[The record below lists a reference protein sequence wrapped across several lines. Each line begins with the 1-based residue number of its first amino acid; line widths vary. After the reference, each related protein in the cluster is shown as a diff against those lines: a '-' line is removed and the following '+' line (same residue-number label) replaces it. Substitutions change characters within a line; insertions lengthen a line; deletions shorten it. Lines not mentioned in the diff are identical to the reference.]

1 MHYYPHIKE
10 FSKNSKYY
18 KDYSFIQKEVASTLV
33 NGIKNSPKK
42 IIDLG
47 CGSGFVYNNISWRV
61 EEFLGLDL
69 SQKMLNNHK
78 KDTNITLSCE
88 NFDEFD
94 TKKFSDYDAVI
105 SSSSLQ
111 WSKDIDRLLLSIEKN
126 AKSFYLAIFC
136 DKTFESL
143 NTMLNKKTFLP
154 NSKELQALFN
164 DKDIIFEVKEYKKE
178 FEDNL
183 SLFRYIKK
191 SGVSGGERSLS
202 YKEIKEAIKNY
213 DKSYLEFEVLYIR
226 RS

>member
-1 MHYYPHIKE
+1 MYQHPHVKE

-18 KDYSFIQKEVASTLV
+18 DDYSFIQKEVASSLV
-33 NGIKNSPKK
+33 SSIKNSPKK

-47 CGSGFVYNNISWRV
+47 CGSGFVYNNISWEV

-69 SQKMLNNHK
+69 SENMLSKHQKASNV
-78 KDTNITLSCE
+78 TLSCE

-94 TKKFSDYDAVI
+94 TKKFKDYDTVI

-111 WSKDIDRLLLSIEKN
+111 WSKDIERLLKDIEKN

-136 DKTFESL
+136 DKTFKSL
-143 NTMLNKKTFLP
+143 NSMLNKKTFLP
-154 NSKELQALFN
+154 NSDKLKALFN

-178 FEDNL
+178 FKDNL

-191 SGVSGGERSLS
+191 SGVSGGEKSLS